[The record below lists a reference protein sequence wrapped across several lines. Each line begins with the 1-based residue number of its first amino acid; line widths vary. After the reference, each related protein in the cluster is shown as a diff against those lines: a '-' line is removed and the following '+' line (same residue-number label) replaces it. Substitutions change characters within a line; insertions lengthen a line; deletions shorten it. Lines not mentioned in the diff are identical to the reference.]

1 MSALANGRYC
11 LAAGALAAIV
21 WAWPHHTADAR
32 QAVPSR
38 CETEATWSL
47 PMWFRDWF
55 DASAGLKSRYDIAC
69 YLNPFYHRANF
80 DGRGQLDLAVL
91 VVERTTGKRGILF
104 VHRPGLAHF
113 ILGAGTEFGSGGD
126 DFEWMDVWSVDKAPR
141 EESGKP
147 EAGIVA
153 EVLDLVK
160 SESASGWV
168 GFDGQKYVWVQGSD

>member
-1 MSALANGRYC
+1 M
-11 LAAGALAAIV
+11 
-21 WAWPHHTADAR
+21 
-32 QAVPSR
+32 
-38 CETEATWSL
+38 
-47 PMWFRDWF
+47 
-55 DASAGLKSRYDIAC
+55 
-69 YLNPFYHRANF
+69 
-80 DGRGQLDLAVL
+80 
-91 VVERTTGKRGILF
+91 
-104 VHRPGLAHF
+104 AHF

-168 GFDGQKYVWVQGSD
+168 GFDGQRYVWVQGSD